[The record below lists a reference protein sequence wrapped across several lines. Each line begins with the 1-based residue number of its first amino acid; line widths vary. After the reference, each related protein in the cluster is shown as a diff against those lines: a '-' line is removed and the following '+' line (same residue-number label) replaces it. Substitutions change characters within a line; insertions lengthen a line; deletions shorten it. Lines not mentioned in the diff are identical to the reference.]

1 MIVIAEC
8 RALPVREVLANSLG
22 PLPWSLAKSDVS
34 LRKTDKAALA
44 RNLEKSVSLEETI
57 PQPLACI
64 IDGTSIVHKLKGD
77 GKTFAQLADSAFKLA
92 LLEGTGSARIDVV
105 FDVYIETSTKNFE
118 RCNRVS
124 ATGTQWKKIAP
135 AHRILLWKI
144 FLRMLENKI
153 SLPGNPI
160 PSSPVAGAY
169 KCGQTTG

>member
-92 LLEGTGSARIDVV
+92 LLEGIGSARIDVV
-105 FDVYIETSTKNFE
+105 FDVYRETSTKNVE

-124 ATGTQWKKIAP
+124 ATGAQWKNIAP
-135 AHRILLWKI
+135 AHRIL
-144 FLRMLENKI
+144 
-153 SLPGNPI
+153 
-160 PSSPVAGAY
+160 
-169 KCGQTTG
+169 